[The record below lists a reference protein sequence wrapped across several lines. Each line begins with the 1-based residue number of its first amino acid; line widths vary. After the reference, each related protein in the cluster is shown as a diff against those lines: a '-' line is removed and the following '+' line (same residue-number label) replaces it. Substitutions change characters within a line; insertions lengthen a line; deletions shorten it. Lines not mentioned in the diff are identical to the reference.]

1 MEIHA
6 QKRNRGEDC
15 LSGAVTFGG
24 RMQSALREGTRV
36 LNPDPTLL
44 PPNDR
49 SVFLKHIKKTQSL
62 AKTFFS
68 QNVTSIK
75 AIMWEPATT
84 ICQEPSSSHKN

>member
-36 LNPDPTLL
+36 LNLDPTLL
-44 PPNDR
+44 PPNDLLPMFPFGQVR
-49 SVFLKHIKKTQSL
+49 CQKTRNPLSL
-62 AKTFFS
+62 
-68 QNVTSIK
+68 V
-75 AIMWEPATT
+75 M
-84 ICQEPSSSHKN
+84 